1 MAEISDILKIGKD
14 KYLENNL
21 EQKCGNPFNEWIPYD
36 IIGFRCY
43 VENGIKKYEI
53 YGEVIYNTLKML
65 YIRPWKYLISQEDG
79 EFAIKYGIESYFI
92 WRNFWVSDYL
102 EYQGSDYRIH
112 HSSNYDY
119 SNYDDKIKECDNDIA
134 EFWKDFNKELNR
146 RIEKLEE
153 KRQK

>member
-65 YIRPWKYLISQEDG
+65 YIRPWKLLVM
-79 EFAIKYGIESYFI
+79 
-92 WRNFWVSDYL
+92 R
-102 EYQGSDYRIH
+102 
-112 HSSNYDY
+112 
-119 SNYDDKIKECDNDIA
+119 
-134 EFWKDFNKELNR
+134 
-146 RIEKLEE
+146 
-153 KRQK
+153 